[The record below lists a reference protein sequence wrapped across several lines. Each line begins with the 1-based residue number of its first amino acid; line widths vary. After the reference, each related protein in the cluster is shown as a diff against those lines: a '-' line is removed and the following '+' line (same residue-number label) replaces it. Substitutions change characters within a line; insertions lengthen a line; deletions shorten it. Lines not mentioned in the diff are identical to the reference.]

1 MDIRKLRIFHAVASH
16 GSFTRAAEALPMAQ
30 PAVSIAVRK
39 LEQQLDLLLFH
50 RQDKK
55 ISLTTEGKVLLRHAE
70 RILADLHQAQLE
82 MDELKGLRKGEVRI
96 GIPSMLGSYYF
107 PELLMAFK
115 ACYPDLKLTVEEAG
129 TRDIQRLLDAGEL
142 DLGIIVRDQLP
153 EHLEAELFLREEMVV
168 CVPPDH
174 PFSGQPNISVEQF
187 FAEPLVLFK
196 PGYFHREFIDRLA
209 LDSGNHLQIE
219 FETNLISLIRSIVR
233 KGFGITTFLKMV
245 VDDDPSLLAR
255 SFAEPVWLD
264 LCIAWKRDRYLSH
277 ADRQFVRFL
286 LQHSGQGG
294 SRDGSSP
301 NRCRGDADDG
311 SDNGQS
317 VNESDSR

>member
-1 MDIRKLRIFHAVASH
+1 MDIRKLRIFHAVASY

-30 PAVSIAVRK
+30 PAVSIAIKK

-55 ISLTTEGKVLLRHAE
+55 ISLTAEGQVLLGHAE
-70 RILADLHQAQLE
+70 RLLADLQQAQLE

-115 ACYPDLKLTVEEAG
+115 ARYPKLKLTVEEAG
-129 TRDIQRLLDAGEL
+129 TRDIQQMLDKGEL

-153 EHLEAELFLREEMVV
+153 EDLEAELFLREEMVV
-168 CVPPDH
+168 CVAPDH
-174 PFSGQPNISVEQF
+174 PFAEQDDVRVEDF

-196 PGYFHREFIDRLA
+196 SGYFHREFIDRLA
-209 LDSGNHLQIE
+209 ADSHSHLQVE

-233 KGFGITTFLKMV
+233 KGFGVTTFLNMV
-245 VDDDPSLLAR
+245 VADDSTLVAR

-277 ADRQFVRFL
+277 ADRRFVEFL
-286 LQHSGQGG
+286 LEHA
-294 SRDGSSP
+294 R
-301 NRCRGDADDG
+301 
-311 SDNGQS
+311 
-317 VNESDSR
+317 

>member
-1 MDIRKLRIFHAVASH
+1 MQFLLIMLGASALDIRKLRIFHAVASH

-30 PAVSIAVRK
+30 PAVSIAVQK

-55 ISLTTEGKVLLRHAE
+55 ISLTAEGQVLFGHAE
-70 RILADLHQAQLE
+70 RLLADLQQAQLE

-115 ACYPDLKLTVEEAG
+115 VRYPDLKLTVEEAG
-129 TRDIQRLLDAGEL
+129 TRDIQQMLDKGEL

-153 EHLEAELFLREEMVV
+153 QVLEAEPFLREEMVV
-168 CVPPDH
+168 CVAPDH
-174 PFSGQPNISVEQF
+174 PFAEQDDVAVEDF

-196 PGYFHREFIDRLA
+196 SGYFHREFIDRLA
-209 LDSGNHLQIE
+209 AGNNSDLQIE

-233 KGFGITTFLKMV
+233 NGFGVTTFLNMV
-245 VDDDPSLLAR
+245 VADDPTLVAR

-277 ADRQFVRFL
+277 ADRRFVDFL
-286 LQHSGQGG
+286 LEHA
-294 SRDGSSP
+294 R
-301 NRCRGDADDG
+301 
-311 SDNGQS
+311 
-317 VNESDSR
+317 

>member
-1 MDIRKLRIFHAVASH
+1 MGIAMDIRKLRIFHAVATY

-39 LEQQLDLLLFH
+39 LEQQLDLRLFH

-55 ISLTTEGKVLLRHAE
+55 ISLTAEGQVLLRHAE
-70 RILADLHQAQLE
+70 RLLSDLQQAQLE
-82 MDELKGLRKGEVRI
+82 MDEIKGLRKGEVRI

-115 ACYPDLKLTVEEAG
+115 SRYPALKLTVEEAG
-129 TRDIQRLLDAGEL
+129 TRDIQRRLDAGEL

-168 CVPPDH
+168 CLAPDH
-174 PFSGQPNISVEQF
+174 PLAEQQSIDVDEL

-196 PGYFHREFIDRLA
+196 SGYFHREFIDRLA
-209 LDSGNHLQIE
+209 QGSGNSLQVE

-245 VDDDPSLLAR
+245 VDDDPTLVAR
-255 SFAEPVWLD
+255 SFAQPVWLD
-264 LCIAWKRDRYLSH
+264 LCIAWKQDRYLSH
-277 ADRQFVRFL
+277 ADREFVRFL
-286 LQHSGQGG
+286 LDQTG
-294 SRDGSSP
+294 
-301 NRCRGDADDG
+301 NRGLVPD
-311 SDNGQS
+311 
-317 VNESDSR
+317 ESDSR

>member
-1 MDIRKLRIFHAVASH
+1 MMSVIDITGAQALDIRKLRIFHAVASH
-16 GSFTRAAEALPMAQ
+16 GSFTRAAQALPMAQ

-55 ISLTTEGKVLLRHAE
+55 ISLTSEGQVLLRHAE
-70 RILADLHQAQLE
+70 QILADLHQAQLE

-115 ACYPDLKLTVEEAG
+115 SRYPELKLTVEEAG
-129 TRDIQRLLDAGEL
+129 TRDIQRLLDTGEL
-142 DLGIIVRDQLP
+142 DLGIIVRDQLS
-153 EHLEAELFLREEMVV
+153 EHLESELFLREEMVV
-168 CVPPDH
+168 CVAPDH
-174 PFSGQPNISVEQF
+174 RFAKQQRIELDEL

-209 LDSGNHLQIE
+209 FDSGNSLQVE

-233 KGFGITTFLKMV
+233 KGFGVTTFLKMV
-245 VDDDPSLLAR
+245 VDDDPTLLAR

-277 ADRQFVRFL
+277 ADRQFVQFL
-286 LQHSGQGG
+286 IQHSGDGG
-294 SRDGSSP
+294 DGKRD
-301 NRCRGDADDG
+301 
-311 SDNGQS
+311 
-317 VNESDSR
+317 ESDSS

>member
-1 MDIRKLRIFHAVASH
+1 
-16 GSFTRAAEALPMAQ
+16 MAQ

-55 ISLTTEGKVLLRHAE
+55 ISLTTEGQVLLGHAE
-70 RILADLHQAQLE
+70 RLLADLQQAQLE

-115 ACYPDLKLTVEEAG
+115 TRYPELKLTVEEAG
-129 TRDIQRLLDAGEL
+129 TRDIQQMLDKGEL

-153 EHLEAELFLREEMVV
+153 QDLKAEPFLREEMVV
-168 CVPPDH
+168 CVAPDH
-174 PFSGQPNISVEQF
+174 RFAEQDTVAVEDF

-196 PGYFHREFIDRLA
+196 SGYFHREFIDRLA
-209 LDSGNHLQIE
+209 ADNNSDLQVE
-219 FETNLISLIRSIVR
+219 FETNLISLIRAIVR
-233 KGFGITTFLKMV
+233 KGFGVTTFLNMV
-245 VDDDPSLLAR
+245 VADDSTLVAR

-277 ADRQFVRFL
+277 ADQRFVDFL
-286 LQHSGQGG
+286 LEHA
-294 SRDGSSP
+294 R
-301 NRCRGDADDG
+301 
-311 SDNGQS
+311 
-317 VNESDSR
+317 